1 MPEFVDVLKTR
12 RSIRHYKTQIPSK
25 KTILEMLDLARYC
38 ANAHN
43 SQPYRFIV
51 ILNSH
56 QKETLIKAMLS
67 KYEDDLR
74 KDGSSESRISKIIE
88 NAKHNFLNSPILIL
102 ACITMEEMQKYPDPE
117 RQHCELLMAVQ
128 SCANSLQNLL
138 LIAHAKKLGACWY
151 CSPLFCPDIVK
162 SSLNL
167 PPSYIPQAFITLGV
181 SDETPV
187 PINRKPLDEIVQ
199 FLE

>member
-1 MPEFVDVLKTR
+1 MPEFIEVLKTR

-25 KTILEMLDLARYC
+25 KIILEILDIARHC

-43 SQPYRFIV
+43 SQPYRFMV
-51 ILNSH
+51 ILNSNLR
-56 QKETLIKAMLS
+56 TALIKAIVS
-67 KYEDDLR
+67 KYEQDLR
-74 KDGSSESRISKIIE
+74 KDSIPEAHIANVIE
-88 NAKHNFLNSPILIL
+88 NAMNNFLDAPVLIL
-102 ACITMEEMQKYPDPE
+102 ACITLDEMHKYPDPE
-117 RQHCELLMAVQ
+117 RQHCELLMAIQ

-151 CSPLFCPDIVK
+151 CAPLFCPDIVK
-162 SSLNL
+162 SVLNL
-167 PPSYIPQAFITLGV
+167 PSSYIPQAFVTLGT
-181 SDETPV
+181 SNETPT